1 MSNDSTKPDHSQDQL
16 VNLILCGGVGSRLWP
31 LSRKL
36 LPKQFSRILRGQTL
50 FERTVARNR
59 KIASAT
65 MLAANRHQA
74 FLGFNQMEGL
84 GIHEHFGLIEPV
96 GRNTA
101 PAMALAAMLVDENA
115 IILAT
120 PSDHL
125 IEKEEAYA
133 RAVDTAVEL
142 AREGRIV
149 TFGIR
154 PEYPETGFGYIEA
167 AASASS
173 RGDDGNNGPGDSGSD
188 ADPSYAVKAFREKP
202 DQATA
207 EKFVEAGN
215 FYWNSGMFC
224 FRAGTFLEE
233 LKLHAPDVYSASLA
247 AFKAAGGPAARK
259 ERTPWQPEVNDME
272 GIPAIS
278 VDYAVMEK
286 SRKIAVVPC
295 DIGWSDLGSLDALY
309 DFYRDGSGET
319 ADALSGDQADFDDD
333 GNASAADVDPVYID
347 SRRNLVIGGGR
358 QVAMIDVED
367 LMVVETPDALLIS
380 RRGSSQKVKNVVKEL
395 EQRDGPE
402 SRLTERFPT
411 IERPW
416 GQYTTLH
423 DGGAYM
429 VRRIEIKPGKRT
441 SLQRHFK
448 REEHWTIVSGQAL
461 VQIEKSRK
469 HYYPGQG
476 VEIPMGAY
484 HRIENPVDETLII
497 IETQLAVADADAPE
511 RTGISR
517 DQVSSAA
524 AGDGAGTAASEEAAA
539 AAAEEHDGKRDATV
553 PHPDISGAHEASDQT
568 RGGQSVQIDE
578 SDVQRLEDD
587 YAWLR

>member
-1 MSNDSTKPDHSQDQL
+1 MSRRSSNAVNPSGEL

-101 PAMALAAMLVDENA
+101 PAMALAAMLVDEETL
-115 IILAT
+115 ILAT

-133 RAVDTAVEL
+133 DAVQTAVEL
-142 AREGRIV
+142 ARAGRIV

-167 AASASS
+167 Q
-173 RGDDGNNGPGDSGSD
+173 GPQEGSSD
-188 ADPSYAVKAFREKP
+188 ADPYGVKAFREKP

-207 EKFVEAGN
+207 EQFVEAGN

-224 FRAGTFLEE
+224 FKAGTFLEE
-233 LKLHAPDVYSASLA
+233 LKLHAPDVYSAALA
-247 AFKAAGGPAARK
+247 AFKDAGGPEAKR
-259 ERTPWQPEVNDME
+259 ERTPWQPRVEDME

-286 SRKIAVVPC
+286 SRRIAVVPC

-309 DFYRDGSGET
+309 DFYRDGES
-319 ADALSGDQADFDDD
+319 DAREAMSGDQADFDDD

-484 HRIENPVDETLII
+484 HRIENPSDETLII
-497 IETQLAVADADAPE
+497 IETQLGVADADAPE
-511 RTGISR
+511 RTGVSTGKNGSTAADAGAHTPAAAAR
-517 DQVSSAA
+517 ASSAA
-524 AGDGAGTAASEEAAA
+524 VAPAPSKEEG
-539 AAAEEHDGKRDATV
+539 GKQDESL
-553 PHPDISGAHEASDQT
+553 PHPDISGAHEANDQT

-578 SDVQRLEDD
+578 TDVQRLEDD